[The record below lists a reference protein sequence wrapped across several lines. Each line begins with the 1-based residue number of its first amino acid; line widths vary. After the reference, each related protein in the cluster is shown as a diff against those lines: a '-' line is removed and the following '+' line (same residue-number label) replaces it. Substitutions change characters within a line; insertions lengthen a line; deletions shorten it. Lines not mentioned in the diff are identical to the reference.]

1 MPDSFGLNKG
11 GSNRMQEG
19 TQRSF
24 RESLDSD
31 AFCADDCSCLL
42 GSVHCISGL
51 PGTEDALS
59 WLPCDL
65 RSGGRRRCGFV
76 DDIDDEWIMNG
87 IISFVH
93 EREIS
98 ANDGP
103 DARRQVSISLQ
114 EMGP

>member
-1 MPDSFGLNKG
+1 MHSA
-11 GSNRMQEG
+11 RM
-19 TQRSF
+19 TAR
-24 RESLDSD
+24 
-31 AFCADDCSCLL
+31 ACW

-59 WLPCDL
+59 WLPRDL
-65 RSGGRRRCGFV
+65 RTGGRRRYGFV

-103 DARRQVSISLQ
+103 DARRQVFISLQ